1 MKKIWIIKSKEY
13 NDNFQGKCKLH
24 VNTEV
29 KPVATTPRFVP
40 YHLKERAP
48 KVIKDIIK
56 QDIIQEHSINE
67 TAPWVSNAVIASK
80 PDGSIRM
87 TLDAHNVNKVILP
100 MNLPVPRHQ
109 DIKAKL
115 AKCKIFS
122 KKDLK
127 SVFWQIELDKT
138 SCYLTAYNTNDRILR

>member
-1 MKKIWIIKSKEY
+1 
-13 NDNFQGKCKLH
+13 
-24 VNTEV
+24 
-29 KPVATTPRFVP
+29 
-40 YHLKERAP
+40 
-48 KVIKDIIK
+48 
-56 QDIIQEHSINE
+56 
-67 TAPWVSNAVIASK
+67 
-80 PDGSIRM
+80 M

-115 AKCKIFS
+115 AKYKIFS